1 MKRNLKKLLAMA
13 LSATMVLSVAAC
25 SSSKKEEPADK
36 GQTEESG
43 TKSDIKIGLITTIG
57 GLGDSSIGD
66 EGYNGVK
73 NASEVLGF
81 EFDYSEPMTS
91 QDLEALIIEYSE
103 SGEYDLIVTLGNES
117 LEPVQSEQANYPDQK
132 YLVYDIE
139 AEHENVITEWFSK
152 DEIGFMAGCFMA
164 LMEPY
169 GQLIINGE
177 TKTWEPGNTYGL
189 IIGGEYPSTVSA
201 ITGAAAGIKYI
212 DPENEYLYAI
222 VGDWKDQAKN
232 KELALSMYDQ
242 GAHFIFHNAG
252 GGCNGILEAA
262 KERDGFFVGY
272 DGNQNNLDPTHVV
285 ASSIK
290 CNSDVILRVLTQF
303 VETGELAW
311 GTAEENGYANGG
323 IDFVYQDGLEIP
335 EEVSAAMEAIKEK
348 LKAGEITPPS
358 TWEDVETFTAVYEG

>member
-139 AEHENVITEWFSK
+139 AEHENVITE
-152 DEIGFMAGCFMA
+152 
-164 LMEPY
+164 
-169 GQLIINGE
+169 
-177 TKTWEPGNTYGL
+177 
-189 IIGGEYPSTVSA
+189 
-201 ITGAAAGIKYI
+201 
-212 DPENEYLYAI
+212 
-222 VGDWKDQAKN
+222 
-232 KELALSMYDQ
+232 
-242 GAHFIFHNAG
+242 
-252 GGCNGILEAA
+252 
-262 KERDGFFVGY
+262 
-272 DGNQNNLDPTHVV
+272 
-285 ASSIK
+285 
-290 CNSDVILRVLTQF
+290 
-303 VETGELAW
+303 
-311 GTAEENGYANGG
+311 
-323 IDFVYQDGLEIP
+323 
-335 EEVSAAMEAIKEK
+335 
-348 LKAGEITPPS
+348 
-358 TWEDVETFTAVYEG
+358 